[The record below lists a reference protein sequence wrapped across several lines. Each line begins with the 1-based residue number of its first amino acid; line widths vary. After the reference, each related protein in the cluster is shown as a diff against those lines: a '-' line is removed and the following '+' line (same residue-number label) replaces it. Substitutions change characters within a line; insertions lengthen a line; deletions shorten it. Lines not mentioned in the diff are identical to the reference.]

1 MKIKRYFAPDIRTA
15 IRQVREQQG
24 PDAVILSNRSVEGGV
39 EIVAAVDYDEQALLE
54 QTRQQQARRAR
65 TTESGAGNAQEAA
78 RPATPDKGLDEPEVA
93 ASFPGGSRFA
103 SSGGADNYWSQD
115 PLLSEMR
122 RELNSMRDLLEHQ
135 LSGLAWGEMARGQPH
150 RMVVLKRLMNLGLS
164 SRLAKRITNELSD
177 TGDADLLW
185 RRALGVLAHAIPIAQ
200 DDILT
205 DGGVI
210 ALVGP
215 TGVGKTTMVAK
226 LAARFCL
233 QHGRH
238 QVALLTTDNY
248 RIGAHEQL
256 RTYGRILDV
265 PVRVVEEK
273 EDLGGVMADFA
284 DRRLILID
292 TAGIGQRDR
301 RLPEHLAMLEDR
313 LMPIRRYLVLSA
325 TTDRAALR
333 EAVGR
338 FGASPLAGCMLTK
351 LDETARLASAL
362 SVVVEERLPV
372 SYVGDGQRVPE
383 DLAPARAHNLVSAAV
398 SATAQLH
405 EMAAGTAEPERV
417 AVHGAH

>member
-24 PDAVILSNRSVEGGV
+24 PDAVILSNRSVDGGI
-39 EIVAAVDYDEQALLE
+39 EIVAAVDYDEQEVLE
-54 QTRQQQARRAR
+54 RAR
-65 TTESGAGNAQEAA
+65 MQPGAAHQSTRSEPPPTARKPEPAKPFVAREEKVAESNA
-78 RPATPDKGLDEPEVA
+78 
-93 ASFPGGSRFA
+93 FA
-103 SSGGADNYWSQD
+103 DFKKPTSADNYWSQD
-115 PLLSEMR
+115 PVISEMK

-150 RMVVLKRLMNLGLS
+150 RMVVLKRLMGLGLS
-164 SRLAKRITNELSD
+164 SRLAKRIANEV
-177 TGDADLLW
+177 GDAEDPDLLW
-185 RRALGVLAHAIPIAQ
+185 RRALGVLAHAIPVSQ
-200 DDILT
+200 DDILA
-205 DGGVI
+205 DGGVV

-248 RIGAHEQL
+248 RIGAHDQL

-265 PVRVVEEK
+265 PVRVVEEG
-273 EDLGGVMADFA
+273 ENLGSVMASFA

-325 TTDRAALR
+325 TTDRAGLR
-333 EAVGR
+333 EAVQK

-351 LDETARLASAL
+351 VDEAARLGGAL
-362 SVVVEERLPV
+362 SVIVEERLPV
-372 SYVGDGQRVPE
+372 AYVGDGQRVPE
-383 DLAPARAHNLVSAAV
+383 DLTPARAHNLVSAAV
-398 SATAQLH
+398 TTSAHTQH
-405 EMAAGTAEPERV
+405 EVAAGTVASERM
-417 AVHGAH
+417 AVHGAQ